1 MLVLVRSLFSMDDK
15 PYSDGG
21 LSEFAP
27 TLEGYL
33 LHMCMQIMFRNA
45 LLIFEMENISG
56 PSQTPVNMSAR
67 IHIYELSISLTIS
80 FLYVCMS
87 MLTLVFHVL

>member
-1 MLVLVRSLFSMDDK
+1 MISLTQME
-15 PYSDGG
+15 G

-33 LHMCMQIMFRNA
+33 LYICMQIMFRNA
-45 LLIFEMENISG
+45 LLIFDMDNISG
-56 PSQTPVNMSAR
+56 PSQTPVDMSAR

-80 FLYVCMS
+80 LFSCQHLSICMYV
-87 MLTLVFHVL
+87 